1 MSYSLIF
8 FSGLILT
15 IFAMPYFIQ
24 LVQRL
29 KIVDAP
35 DKRRINTRPIPRM
48 GGLLIYLIVVVSLL
62 SYSTQFKNTISIIIP
77 SLLIFGCGIIDDI
90 MDMKWFVKFGL
101 QFIAAILTVFYLK
114 PLFGSLILFGI
125 TLPFPLN
132 VIVLTVFIVGVINS
146 VNLLDGLDG
155 LASGFSLIIFSTIFA
170 LAFLNSNSLLLILA
184 AAMCGSLIGFLK
196 SNAFP
201 ASIFLGDTGSLSL
214 GFFIVVSA
222 LLTSIDLKPGALDL
236 TFPIILLAVPIV
248 DTLKVMTLRL
258 LEKKNPFLPDKKH
271 LHHIIYGNNV
281 KHKITVFIIHSFG
294 IMFAFTS
301 LIYYKVSE
309 FYAVLIFFAFVSVL
323 IFIKQLI
330 KFLHRIAFVK
340 VAFKRL
346 IEVPSG
352 LLYFYKKNF
361 VLVSSVFIA
370 FIIFSLLPSK
380 PFFDHSS
387 VLFLFGAS
395 IMMLCMALIAI
406 KKKRGIND
414 IYVLF
419 NLMIFIIYSNFTR
432 TLIEDLSC
440 SNIVFLNLEKILLIL
455 LVIGVAFFIV
465 FKDRFIED
473 GRSFLSGI
481 DLTMFIFIA
490 VSIIAHNLLEI
501 EKLKFA
507 GFDLLIAYLIYVWYK
522 ITIIFN
528 ARVTRYIFYTSFFL
542 PIFAFL
548 LSL

>member
-1 MSYSLIF
+1 
-8 FSGLILT
+8 
-15 IFAMPYFIQ
+15 MPYFIQ

-29 KIVDAP
+29 KIVDSP
-35 DKRRINTRPIPRM
+35 DKRRINTVPIPRM

-62 SYSTQFKNTISIIIP
+62 SYTTHFKSVVSILIP
-77 SLLIFGCGIIDDI
+77 SFLIFACGIIDDL
-90 MDMKWFVKFGL
+90 MDIKWSIKFLL
-101 QFIAAILTVFYLK
+101 QFVAAILLVFFLK
-114 PLFGSLILFGI
+114 PLFGVLFLFGI
-125 TLPFPLN
+125 AVPSPLD
-132 VIVLTVFIVGVINS
+132 VIILTVFIVGVINS

-214 GFFIVVSA
+214 GFFTVAAA
-222 LLTSIDLKPGALDL
+222 LLTSIDLKPQILDL
-236 TFPIILLAVPIV
+236 TFPIILLALPIV
-248 DTLKVMTLRL
+248 DTLKVMILRIL
-258 LEKKNPFLPDKKH
+258 DKKNPFLPDKTH

-294 IMFAFTS
+294 ILFSFTA
-301 LIYYKVSE
+301 LVYYKVSE
-309 FYAVLIFFAFVSVL
+309 FYAISIFLVLVAIL
-323 IFIKQLI
+323 LFIKQI
-330 KFLHRIAFVK
+330 IARLNK
-340 VAFKRL
+340 ISTIRLAYHKL
-346 IEVPSG
+346 IEFPSG
-352 LLYFYKKNF
+352 IIGFYKKNF
-361 VLVSSVFIA
+361 VFVSSFIIA
-370 FIIFSLLPSK
+370 FLIISLLPVK

-387 VLFLFGAS
+387 ILFLLGIS
-395 IMMLCMALIAI
+395 VMLLCMAILAI

-432 TLIEDLSC
+432 TFMEELSKN
-440 SNIVFLNLEKILLIL
+440 SYMYMNLEKAFLVFLI
-455 LVIGVAFFIV
+455 IGVVFFII
-465 FKDRFIED
+465 FKDRFIQD
-473 GRSFLSGI
+473 GRSFVSGI
-481 DLTMFIFIA
+481 DLTMLVFIA
-490 VSIIAHNLLEI
+490 VSIIAHNLLEL

-507 GFDLLIAYLIYVWYK
+507 GFDLLLAYLIYIWYK

-528 ARVTRYIFYTSFFL
+528 RRFTKYIFYASFFL
-542 PIFAFL
+542 PIFALL